1 MGINNGKSGKAVSVA
16 GIEAL
21 FSEFEALYGVRF
33 ADMWRGTDIAY
44 VLSLIHIFVAKGLKS
59 FCGTVAPVLPCVG
72 VFMISPNKLPSLSVK
87 GSGQLIQY
95 SELLARR

>member
-1 MGINNGKSGKAVSVA
+1 MGINNGKSGKTVSVA

-44 VLSLIHIFVAKGLKS
+44 VKSLWAKALSG
-59 FCGTVAPVLPCVG
+59 
-72 VFMISPNKLPSLSVK
+72 SVV
-87 GSGQLIQY
+87 
-95 SELLARR
+95 RRIGKR